1 MKFFLFAIFDNYL
14 SKINH
19 IYVYFV
25 IMNNLSFFFFSL
37 SFELLFFFS
46 INKSIVLCNIFCRII
61 NILTKMKR

>member
-25 IMNNLSFFFFSL
+25 IMNNLSFFFFL
-37 SFELLFFFS
+37 YLLNYYFSFRLIKALYYVIFS
-46 INKSIVLCNIFCRII
+46 VE
-61 NILTKMKR
+61 